1 MNQYEN
7 IKKYA
12 KNCISGEI
20 ISCKKHKW
28 ACERFLKDAE
38 QFENNPD
45 YPFTGAK
52 NPPRILLIGLLFYD
66 IPKVYLLGSQLF

>member
-45 YPFTGAK
+45 YHLLER
-52 NPPRILLIGLLFYD
+52 RIRPEYC
-66 IPKVYLLGSQLF
+66 

>member
-12 KNCISGEI
+12 KDCISGEI

-45 YPFTGAK
+45 YPFYWSEESAQ
-52 NPPRILLIGLLFYD
+52 NIVD
-66 IPKVYLLGSQLF
+66 

>member
-45 YPFTGAK
+45 YPFYWSEESAQ
-52 NPPRILLIGLLFYD
+52 YC
-66 IPKVYLLGSQLF
+66 